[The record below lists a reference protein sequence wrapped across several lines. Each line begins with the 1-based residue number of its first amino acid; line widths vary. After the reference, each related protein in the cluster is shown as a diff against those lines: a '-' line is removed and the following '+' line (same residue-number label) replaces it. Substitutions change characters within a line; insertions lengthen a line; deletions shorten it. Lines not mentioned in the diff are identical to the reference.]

1 MGRLEGKVAV
11 ITGGS
16 SGIGAA
22 TARLFAQEGA
32 QLVIADILDEEGQ
45 NLVRELGDSAVYRHT
60 NVILEN
66 EVQAAVNLAVEKFG
80 KLDCMF
86 NNAGIG
92 GTGGPIEETDTD
104 GFDMTVAVLYKGVML
119 GMKHAAKVMIPQG
132 FGNIV
137 NTASVAGLKTGF
149 GGHTYSACKAAVIH
163 MTRSVAMQ
171 LGEFGIRVNCVCP
184 GGIVTPIFGRV
195 LGLSQEEAEKTLE
208 PIKGVF
214 KNIQAI
220 PRAGL
225 PEDIAKAVLFLAGDE
240 ADFINGEALQV
251 DGGIGRGFLDKS
263 ERGGQ
268 REELL
273 RALGLDPELIEQL
286 YKSGSVPPKN

>member
-32 QLVIADILDEEGQ
+32 RLVIADILDEQGQ
-45 NLVRELGDSAVYRHT
+45 NLAKELGKGVIYQHT
-60 NVILEN
+60 NVIFEN
-66 EVQAAVNLAVEKFG
+66 EIQAAINLAVEKFG

-92 GTGGPIEETDTD
+92 GVSGPIEETNTD
-104 GFDMTVAVLYKGVML
+104 GFDMTVAVLFKGVML
-119 GMKHAAKVMIPQG
+119 GMKHAARVMIPQG
-132 FGNIV
+132 WGNIISS
-137 NTASVAGLKTGF
+137 ASVAGHKTGF

-163 MTRSVAMQ
+163 LTRSVAMQ

-184 GGIVTPIFGRV
+184 GPIATPLFGRV
-195 LGLSQEEAEKTLE
+195 LGLSQEEAEKTIE
-208 PIKGVF
+208 PVREVF
-214 KNIQAI
+214 QKIQAI
-220 PRAGL
+220 PRPGL
-225 PEDIAKAVLFLAGDE
+225 PEDVAKAVLFLASDE
-240 ADFINGEALQV
+240 SSFINGEALQV
-251 DGGIGRGFLDKS
+251 DGGVGRGFLDKE

-273 RALGLDPELIEQL
+273 RALGLDPELISQM
-286 YKSGSVPPKN
+286 YASGSILPKK